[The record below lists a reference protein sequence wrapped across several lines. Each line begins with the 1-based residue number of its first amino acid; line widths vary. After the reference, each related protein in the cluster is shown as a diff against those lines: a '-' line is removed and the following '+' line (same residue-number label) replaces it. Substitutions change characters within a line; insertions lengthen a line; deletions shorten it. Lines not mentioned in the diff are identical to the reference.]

1 MKKQPDAKPE
11 AAATPSTAGSEIARI
26 LAVLGVN
33 LVLVLIVVIITSTEG
48 GGLPDLNAH
57 TLALGLLPV
66 SAAAGLVLACR
77 RLDLALPTLLALAIA
92 LRVRPPELFQ
102 GDPPVRLAILCG
114 VCGSVCL
121 MSALVTWF
129 GRIASALWTGLLAIG
144 LALLAKEFSPAI
156 ISSLD
161 TWRTGGWP
169 WPAALGASLGLLVAG
184 AAALGAMGLV
194 SLPSLPPIIR
204 SGSKGLAGLASAWVI
219 AGVAVA
225 LTSNVDATA
234 YQMHNDYNLEFS
246 YATMLAA
253 GAMGGA
259 YILRGRWGALT
270 AVVLTSLS
278 HLVWSFAQFANL
290 GSPLMNVIV
299 PAAAP
304 LLAIPLYLFMDW
316 LIRSQTSESA
326 PTALLA

>member
-11 AAATPSTAGSEIARI
+11 AGAPESTAGSEIARI
-26 LAVLGVN
+26 LAILGVN
-33 LVLVLIVVIITSTEG
+33 LVLVLVVVIITSTEG

-77 RLDLALPTLLALAIA
+77 RLDLALPMLLALAIA

-102 GDPPVRLAILCG
+102 GNPPVSLAILCG
-114 VCGSVCL
+114 VCGGVCL
-121 MSALVTWF
+121 LSALVTWF

-144 LALLAKEFSPAI
+144 LWLLVGELGPASCYI
-156 ISSLD
+156 
-161 TWRTGGWP
+161 GGWP
-169 WPAALGASLGLLVAG
+169 WPAALGSSLGLLVVG

-204 SGSKGLAGLASAWVI
+204 SGSKGLGGLASAWVI

-225 LTSNVDATA
+225 LASQSKVLAMEANEPIRA
-234 YQMHNDYNLEFS
+234 Y
-246 YATMLAA
+246 APMLAA

-278 HLVWSFAQFANL
+278 HLVWSFAQFADL
-290 GSPLMNVIV
+290 GSPLLIIIV
-299 PAAAP
+299 LAAAP
-304 LLAIPLYLFMDW
+304 LVAIPLYLFTDW

-326 PTALLA
+326 PTGLLA

>member
-11 AAATPSTAGSEIARI
+11 AGASESTASSEIARI
-26 LAVLGVN
+26 LAVLGIN
-33 LVLVLIVVIITSTEG
+33 LALVLVVVIITSTEG
-48 GGLPDLNAH
+48 GRLPDLNAK

-77 RLDLALPTLLALAIA
+77 RLDLALPALLALAIA

-114 VCGSVCL
+114 VCGGVVL
-121 MSALVTWF
+121 VSALVTWF

-144 LALLAKEFSPAI
+144 LWLLVRELGPVAAS
-156 ISSLD
+156 
-161 TWRTGGWP
+161 TGGWP
-169 WPAALGASLGLLVAG
+169 WPPALGASLGLLVVG
-184 AAALGAMGLV
+184 AAALGAVGLV

-204 SGSKGLAGLASAWVI
+204 SGSKGLGGLASAWII
-219 AGVAVA
+219 AGAAMALASQSEVAGSQA
-225 LTSNVDATA
+225 NQPLLA
-234 YQMHNDYNLEFS
+234 YPL
-246 YATMLAA
+246 MLAA

-259 YILRGRWGALT
+259 YIFRGRWGALT
-270 AVVLTSLS
+270 AVVLTALS
-278 HLVWSFAQFANL
+278 HLTWSFAWSTNL
-290 GSPLMNVIV
+290 GSPLLDIIV

-316 LIRSQTSESA
+316 LIRNQTSESA
-326 PTALLA
+326 PTGLLA

>member
-11 AAATPSTAGSEIARI
+11 AGASPSTAGSEIARI

-33 LVLVLIVVIITSTEG
+33 LLLVLVVVIITSTEG

-66 SAAAGLVLACR
+66 SAAAGLILACR
-77 RLDLALPTLLALAIA
+77 RLDLALPMLLALAVA
-92 LRVRPPELFQ
+92 LRVRPPELFR
-102 GDPPVRLAILCG
+102 GDPLVRLAILCG
-114 VCGSVCL
+114 VCGGICL
-121 MSALVTWF
+121 VSALVTWF

-144 LALLAKEFSPAI
+144 LWLLARELGPANRFM
-156 ISSLD
+156 SLV
-161 TWRTGGWP
+161 GEWP
-169 WPAALGASLGLLVAG
+169 WPAALGASLGLLVVG

-204 SGSKGLAGLASAWVI
+204 AGNKGLAGLASAWVI

-225 LTSNVDATA
+225 LASRSEVAAMQADEPMLA
-234 YQMHNDYNLEFS
+234 Y
-246 YATMLAA
+246 APMLAA

-278 HLVWSFAQFANL
+278 HLVWVFAQFTDL
-290 GSPLMNVIV
+290 GSPLLNIIV
-299 PAAAP
+299 VAAAP
-304 LLAIPLYLFMDW
+304 LVAIPLYLFIDW
-316 LIRSQTSESA
+316 IIRRQTSESA
-326 PTALLA
+326 PTGLLA